1 MTTNGL
7 LERIY
12 GGLLGMAVGDALG
25 GPVEG
30 LSYEQI
36 QQKHGCVSTMLPYQ
50 KAPSEHAQFSN
61 QPGSYTDDT
70 RLALIYCDAILQAG
84 GSPVRGDL
92 AKALADYHY
101 THTEELERSF
111 IEEYYLKGLYGS
123 RKLIYGGQPTNGAVM
138 SIAPVGLL
146 HPADP
151 KAAFEL
157 AYELSF
163 VTDGYAKESAA
174 IAAAAIAEAMR
185 PGVSVEQIVRVSL
198 ETAAWFRREGT
209 LWPKTVRERE
219 WARFEGRPN
228 DILIG
233 LALEAAEKTQDVFAL
248 PELLYPKLLVSPVGS
263 EAGQTLAVAFA
274 MLVAANG
281 DFSLAVQGAVNYGRD
296 CDSYATVVGA
306 IAGAMQGS
314 SAIPAEWGNAVLE
327 ANPHPDLRQ
336 VATDL
341 CNVVTQQHLE
351 RQATVHAVQQLLT

>member
-1 MTTNGL
+1 MATSGL

-30 LSYEQI
+30 LSYQQI
-36 QQKHGCVSTMLPYQ
+36 RQQHGRVSEMLPYH
-50 KAPSEHAQFSN
+50 KAPSEHAQFTN

-70 RLALIYCDAILQAG
+70 RLAMIYCEAILGAG

-92 AKALADYHY
+92 AKALADYHH
-101 THTEELERSF
+101 THTQELERSF
-111 IEEYYLKGLYGS
+111 IEEYYLKGFYGS
-123 RKLIYGGQPTNGAVM
+123 RKLIYGGQPTNGAIM

-174 IAAAAIAEAMR
+174 IAAAAVAEAMR
-185 PGVSVEQIVRVSL
+185 PGASTEQVVRVGL

-233 LALEAAEKTQDVFAL
+233 MALEAARHHDVFSL

-263 EAGQTLAVAFA
+263 EAGQTLAVALA
-274 MLVAANG
+274 MFVAADG

-296 CDSYATVVGA
+296 CDSYAAVVGA
-306 IAGAMQGS
+306 IAGAMNGV
-314 SAIPAEWGNAVLE
+314 SAIPATWGDAVLE
-327 ANPHPDLRQ
+327 ANPDPDLRQ
-336 VATDL
+336 VANDL
-341 CNVVTQQHLE
+341 CAVVTRQHLE
-351 RQATVHAVQQLLT
+351 RQATVNAVHRLLT

>member
-1 MTTNGL
+1 MQATAL
-7 LERIY
+7 FDRIY

-30 LSYEQI
+30 LHYLQI
-36 QQKHGCVSTMLPYQ
+36 HQQYGRVTEMLPYQ
-50 KAPSEHAQFSN
+50 KDPSEHAQFSN

-70 RLALIYCDAILQAG
+70 RLALIYCAAILQAN

-101 THTEELERSF
+101 SHNGELERSF

-123 RKLIYGGQPTNGAVM
+123 RKLIYGGQPTNGAIM

-185 PGVSVEQIVRVSL
+185 PGVSVEQIVQVSL
-198 ETAAWFRREGT
+198 ETATWFRREGT

-219 WARFEGRPN
+219 WARFEGQPN
-228 DILIG
+228 QELIG
-233 LALEAAEKTQDVFAL
+233 AALEAAQHHDVFTL
-248 PELLYPKLLVSPVGS
+248 PKLLYPKLLVSPVGS

-274 MLVAANG
+274 MLVAAKG

-296 CDSYATVVGA
+296 CDSYAAVVGA
-306 IAGAMQGS
+306 ITGAMQGS
-314 SAIPAEWGNAVLE
+314 KAIPAEWGEAVLG
-327 ANPHPDLRQ
+327 ANPNPDLRQ
-336 VATDL
+336 VASDL
-341 CNVVTQQHLE
+341 CKVVTQQHLE
-351 RQATVHAVQQLLT
+351 RQATVQAVEQLLS

>member
-1 MTTNGL
+1 MATNGL

-30 LSYEQI
+30 LHYEQI
-36 QQKHGCVSTMLPYQ
+36 RQQHGRVAEMLPYQ

-70 RLALIYCDAILQAG
+70 RLALIYCEAILQAG

-101 THTEELERSF
+101 THTQELERSF

-123 RKLIYGGQPTNGAVM
+123 RKLIYGGQPTNGAIM

-146 HPADP
+146 HPANP

-185 PGVSVEQIVRVSL
+185 PGASMEQIVRVSL

-219 WARFEGRPN
+219 WARFEGQPN
-228 DILIG
+228 QELIG
-233 LALEAAEKTQDVFAL
+233 AALEAAYHHDVFAL

-274 MLVAANG
+274 MLVAAKG
-281 DFSLAVQGAVNYGRD
+281 DFALAVQGAVNYGRD
-296 CDSYATVVGA
+296 CDSYAAVVGA
-306 IAGAMQGS
+306 IAGAMQGA
-314 SAIPAEWGNAVLE
+314 SAIPAAWREAVLE

-336 VATDL
+336 VATNL
-341 CNVVTQQHLE
+341 YNVVTQQHLE
-351 RQATVHAVQQLLT
+351 RQANVHAVEQLLT